1 MIDSNAGS
9 PNIAQKTSRH
19 VRRSVWSFAKK
30 LLPKERKTLRFFF
43 QTLNENRKYVAGGV
57 FFSLASAVFDGST
70 FAILAVAMDSF
81 LQTGASG
88 ANSNQIIGF
97 FVDYL
102 NSNFAATTIFVLL
115 IGLAVLTQ
123 LLTAGLSFANSVTT
137 AHLQANIETSLIG
150 RVFRQF
156 TEMSYAQFSRYK
168 LGDLI
173 SYVEQVRQVGL
184 FVHNANLLIS
194 TSLSVLVYIV
204 LLLWLSW
211 PLTLM
216 AVVVLGSVSFVLKNI
231 VLRVRQMSRREVT
244 ASVRVNEH
252 INEYLQ
258 GMRLVRTFAQE
269 EAVTKKVEQH
279 LHESRSAKRQGLIWS
294 GLVSPLFESVL
305 IIAIALFLLASY
317 LAVDLIGTQPLAQ
330 TAVFLVI
337 LYRLM
342 PRISGFNN
350 GLARATQ
357 HSAALQRIGEIL
369 RRDDKEYLSSGTL
382 AFTGL
387 QDGIVF
393 ENVTLHYDAN
403 ERQVLQNL
411 SLTIPRGRMVAL
423 VGESG
428 AGKSSIISLL
438 LRLYDPNSGRILVN
452 GTDLRQFQLSSWQ
465 YHIGLVDQD
474 PFLFNAS
481 VLDNIRF
488 GHPDA
493 TREEVIQA
501 AKVANAHGFIE
512 ELDAGYDT
520 TIGDRGLRLSGG
532 QRQRISIARA
542 ILRNPDLLIFDE
554 ATSDLDSQSEQL
566 IQEAIQNLRKDRTVV
581 VIAHRLSTVT
591 MADSIIVLQKGQ
603 VAEQGTHAELL
614 AQDKLYAQFWR
625 IQSNAP

>member
-1 MIDSNAGS
+1 
-9 PNIAQKTSRH
+9 
-19 VRRSVWSFAKK
+19 
-30 LLPKERKTLRFFF
+30 
-43 QTLNENRKYVAGGV
+43 
-57 FFSLASAVFDGST
+57 
-70 FAILAVAMDSF
+70 
-81 LQTGASG
+81 
-88 ANSNQIIGF
+88 
-97 FVDYL
+97 
-102 NSNFAATTIFVLL
+102 
-115 IGLAVLTQ
+115 
-123 LLTAGLSFANSVTT
+123 
-137 AHLQANIETSLIG
+137 
-150 RVFRQF
+150 
-156 TEMSYAQFSRYK
+156 
-168 LGDLI
+168 
-173 SYVEQVRQVGL
+173 
-184 FVHNANLLIS
+184 
-194 TSLSVLVYIV
+194 
-204 LLLWLSW
+204 
-211 PLTLM
+211 
-216 AVVVLGSVSFVLKNI
+216 
-231 VLRVRQMSRREVT
+231 
-244 ASVRVNEH
+244 
-252 INEYLQ
+252 
-258 GMRLVRTFAQE
+258 
-269 EAVTKKVEQH
+269 
-279 LHESRSAKRQGLIWS
+279 LIWS

-393 ENVTLHYDAN
+393 ENVILHYDAN

-465 YHIGLVDQD
+465 HHIGLVDQD